1 MRHISFTVFLCLVF
15 ASCVYGDTISLWN
28 FNDAVSGAT
37 GGAQEFLVD
46 SGIGTMTSDFVPAN
60 IQNASGTTV
69 NSQPGDPAGQ
79 ALLLSAEANNGGSLT
94 WMVDTTGFSSI
105 NVSFATRRTSTGFD
119 SNQFLYSTDSGV
131 SWTSYGSPY
140 MPDSD
145 FGLQSY
151 SLGGIDGLDDSF
163 GAGFRIVFDG
173 ATSYSGNNRIDN
185 LVVSGVPFDLP
196 PVTPVPEPSTVLML
210 GLGLCGASFFRGRV
224 TGPPVE
230 PEA

>member
-15 ASCVYGDTISLWN
+15 APCVYGDTISLWN
-28 FNDAVSGAT
+28 FNDAIPGTT

-60 IQNASGTTV
+60 IQNASGSTV

-79 ALLLSAEANNGGSLT
+79 ALLLSGEANNGGSLT

-105 NVSFATRRTSTGFD
+105 DVSFATRRTSTGFD
-119 SNQFLYSTDSGV
+119 SNQFLYSTDSGF
-131 SWTSYGSPY
+131 SWISFGSPY

-145 FGLQSY
+145 FGLQSF
-151 SLGGIDGLDDSF
+151 SLGGIDALDDSS

-185 LVVSGVPFDLP
+185 LCVSGVPLDLP

-210 GLGLCGASFFRGRV
+210 GLGLGGAFIVGGRV
-224 TGPPVE
+224 IGLPAE
-230 PEA
+230 QEA